1 MEIHGQTRVA
11 LDHLKEGRFSEAWSL
26 SSTLAHNN
34 PDNYWAIFTGTV
46 SLLYLDDFAGFN
58 DWLTHLQKVDHESP
72 YTRYI
77 SALNSLIAGDEE
89 KAIYDW
95 TRVIDD
101 DQGWLAIEWLKRI
114 KNSTVHKELILKK
127 QYAEFI
133 VYPGQAV
140 FIPKFEPQQKVQK
153 KRAPYSL
160 IILLVLLGLGVLA
173 FISFPKTDLA
183 QIKNLS
189 IAEHAAI
196 NKKTTTF
203 QYKSAS
209 KLKQDFDQAKGYLKS
224 GKINRAR
231 ILWNKIILSNADF
244 KSIEKAKIYLRFIPQ
259 PVDES
264 FNDNVYLKDILKSP
278 ALHTDCYI
286 LWSGTLIREKYVNGG
301 RIYEIQIE
309 EGKKD
314 QIIQGF
320 LPDESTNVIGSLSK
334 LRSKTSS
341 FKEVAFLGQFKGI
354 IGEKKDLYLEL
365 IKVWL

>member
-77 SALNSLIAGDEE
+77 SALSSLIADDEE

-101 DQGWLAIEWLKRI
+101 DEGWLAVEWLKRI
-114 KNSTVHKELILKK
+114 KNSTVHRELILKK
-127 QYAEFI
+127 QYAEFV
-133 VYPGQAV
+133 VYPGQPV
-140 FIPKFEPQQKVQK
+140 FIPNFESQETTKEK
-153 KRAPYSL
+153 KIPYSFVITL
-160 IILLVLLGLGVLA
+160 ILIGLGVLA
-173 FISFPKTDLA
+173 FFYFPKTDLSEVR
-183 QIKNLS
+183 NLS
-189 IAEHAAI
+189 IAEHATI
-196 NKKTTTF
+196 SKKTSAF

-209 KLKQDFDQAKGYLKS
+209 KLEQDFNQAKGYLKK
-224 GKINRAR
+224 GKINKAR

-264 FNDNVYLKDILKSP
+264 FNDNVLLKDILKSP
-278 ALHTDCYI
+278 TLHTDCFI
-286 LWSGTLIREKYVNGG
+286 LWSGKLIREKYVNGG

-309 EGKKD
+309 EGKEG

-320 LPDESTNVIGSLSK
+320 LPDESNNVIGSLSK

-354 IGEKKDLYLEL
+354 IGEKKDPYLEL